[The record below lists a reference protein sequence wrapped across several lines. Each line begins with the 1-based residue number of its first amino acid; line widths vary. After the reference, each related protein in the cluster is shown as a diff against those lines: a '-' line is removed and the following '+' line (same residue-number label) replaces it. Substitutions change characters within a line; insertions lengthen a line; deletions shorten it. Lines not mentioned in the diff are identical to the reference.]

1 MTTDRTTLLSAH
13 VREQIDRWLT
23 RYPVDQKRSGVLQA
37 LRFAQE
43 ENQGHLTTE
52 LMDAVA
58 AYLGLA
64 PVAVYEVATFYTMYN
79 LKPVGKYVINVCT
92 NISCMLRNSEKIL
105 HHFEERL
112 GIQLNETTPDGQF
125 TLREVECLAA
135 CVSAPV
141 AQIGK
146 KYYENLTPEKVDHIL
161 QELEGQK

>member
-1 MTTDRTTLLSAH
+1 MTETTLLSAH
-13 VREQIDRWLT
+13 VREQIDHWLK
-23 RYPVDQKRSGVLQA
+23 RYPADQKRSGVLQA

-43 ENQGHLTTE
+43 SNQGLLTTE

-64 PVAVYEVATFYTMYN
+64 PIAVYEVASFYTMYN
-79 LKPVGKYVINVCT
+79 LKPVGKHIINVCT
-92 NISCMLRNSEKIL
+92 NISCMLSDSEKIL
-105 HHFEERL
+105 HYFKEKL
-112 GIQLNETTPDGQF
+112 GIGLNETTPDGQF

-135 CVSAPV
+135 CVGAPV

-146 KYYENLTPEKVDHIL
+146 KYYENLTPEKIDHIL